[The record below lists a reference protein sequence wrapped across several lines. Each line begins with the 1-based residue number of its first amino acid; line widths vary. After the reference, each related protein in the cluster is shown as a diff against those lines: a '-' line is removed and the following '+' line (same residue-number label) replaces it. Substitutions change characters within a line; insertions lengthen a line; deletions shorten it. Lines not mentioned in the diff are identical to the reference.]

1 MPQRMPQLDTAIEVV
16 TPENIAFEYQ
26 LAGPFQR
33 MPAYLLDGLFRLLL
47 TFGMGLL
54 LAGSGLWQVWGAMPL
69 LIFHFALSWFYGA
82 VFEALWNGQ
91 TPGKRLLRL
100 RVVGV
105 DGQPI
110 NALQAVARNI
120 LRSADMM
127 PALMIASLVEAL
139 PGLYLLALI
148 DRHVWTFQ
156 LGLVVMALT
165 PRYQRLGDL
174 VAGTMVVVEEPPQQH
189 GVVAIRD
196 PGVVELAA
204 ALPAS
209 IPVSRSLAL
218 ALSAYVSRRAMFP
231 APRRWEIARHLGGP
245 LCKRLQLPPST
256 DPDRLLCALY
266 YRTFIEDRPIVDQ
279 RQPPVRWFPTAT

>member
-1 MPQRMPQLDTAIEVV
+1 MPQPTQQLDTAIEVV

-47 TFGMGLL
+47 TFVMGLF
-54 LAGSGLWQVWGAMPL
+54 LACSGLWQAWGAMPL

-110 NALQAVARNI
+110 NAVQAVARNI

-127 PALMIASLVEAL
+127 PSLMVSSIIEAL

-174 VAGTMVVVEEPPQQH
+174 VAGTMVVVEQPQQQH
-189 GVVAIRD
+189 GIVTIRE
-196 PGVVELAA
+196 PAVVELAA
-204 ALPAS
+204 VLPAS

-218 ALSAYVSRRAMFP
+218 ALSAYVSRRAMFSP
-231 APRRWEIARHLGGP
+231 LRRQEIARHLGGP
-245 LCKRLQLPPST
+245 LCKRWQLPPST
-256 DPDRLLCALY
+256 DPDQLLCALY
-266 YRTFIEDRPIVDQ
+266 FRTFIEDRPVADE
-279 RQPPVRWFPTAT
+279 RQPPVRWPPPVA